1 MTRGGDDPYGF
12 ELRTVSPT
20 RPVRGRLSDGR
31 LYVDLVP
38 TSAWLSNLQAELAG
52 LEWRSCSAYVA
63 ARAAHQCEVCGSRRG
78 RLECHER
85 WSFDE
90 VTGIQRL
97 TSLQALCTW
106 CHLATHVGTAR
117 SKAEFRF
124 AASHMCRV
132 NGWGAAQFREHLQHA
147 IDVCQRRSGRAWM
160 VDARHLQALPINWSD
175 KTREFVER
183 HATLL
188 QRVGTGDGR
197 QQCIRLLSGLDSRL
211 SEKKGE

>member
-1 MTRGGDDPYGF
+1 MAGVGDDPYGF
-12 ELRTVSPT
+12 ELRAASPT
-20 RPVRGRLSDGR
+20 RPIRGRLSDGR

-38 TSAWLSNLQAELAG
+38 TSAWLSNLQAELTG
-52 LEWRSCSAYVA
+52 LEWRSCSAFVA
-63 ARAAHQCEVCGSRRG
+63 ARAAHQCEVCGSRSG

-147 IDVCQRRSGRAWM
+147 LDVSQRRSGRAWM

-175 KTREFVER
+175 RTREFVER

-197 QQCIRLLSGLDSRL
+197 QQCISLLSGLDSRL

>member
-1 MTRGGDDPYGF
+1 M
-12 ELRTVSPT
+12 
-20 RPVRGRLSDGR
+20 
-31 LYVDLVP
+31 
-38 TSAWLSNLQAELAG
+38 
-52 LEWRSCSAYVA
+52 
-63 ARAAHQCEVCGSRRG
+63 
-78 RLECHER
+78 
-85 WSFDE
+85 
-90 VTGIQRL
+90 TGIQRL

-147 IDVCQRRSGRAWM
+147 LDVSQRRSGRAWM
-160 VDARHLQALPINWSD
+160 VDARHLQALPITWSD

-197 QQCIRLLSGLDSRL
+197 QQCISLLSGLDSRL